1 MRAVGTDGDRLHVA
15 LVLEG
20 GRSRADA
27 ADLAA
32 VAQALEQS
40 GVTVHVIRHG
50 LGRLSALQ
58 VQRAVQRVQPQVLI
72 TTGVTSSRH
81 LRRIATRLGCPL
93 VCYFWPSASVVD
105 PHRRPAKRSPEP
117 LSQEQAEAEVESVA
131 LQHAVFGSQQQRAE
145 LLQARATDPSSPRLL
160 AARMHVLPPLLDV
173 AIFAPPQ
180 GERSGTPSAPRSEL
194 TLGVYGA
201 TPPALRTLSPG
212 LQVIS
217 LDGAPTR
224 QSADASEAQRLSA
237 CDGLVVIVHDALDAR
252 EAARRSAVALVLGKP
267 TLLVGFGASRREVP
281 AEIQSL
287 DPSPA
292 LLRAVSEEE
301 LPQELP
307 RFCAQLRAQ
316 AGSSVPASADQPAA
330 QHRLREALH
339 PAQVLAEHVALI
351 FEIAALASAPI
362 RDQPVSKPPSLSL
375 HAKALGLRF
384 SRQPQQMIVR
394 YQAVVS
400 ELRGFDPDALISIQ
414 TLEKQLQTL
423 LAAGYQA
430 VPLSALAAMDRSA
443 PQPVRRMAV
452 TFDGGH
458 AGVAL
463 LAAPLLGR
471 LRIPFTVFV
480 ATDLLVPDPLWPWP
494 ELIVRA
500 LRDPVARAQSLPLL
514 VADPSL
520 SPFLTSEPAH
530 WPKQAQRLRQML
542 AGWPAPRR
550 SALVDALRV
559 RLRDH
564 LGAGPRPGHTD
575 AWAPLLPKMVPTIR
589 NAGGDLGSHGCSLS
603 PFASL
608 DDAALAAELAES
620 RRAVRALAGTCDALA
635 PPPLSG
641 PAGVDARTVTAAAAA
656 GYLHVVS
663 SGVSPG
669 ERLAA
674 GSAWGRLSLS
684 ERSSSAPDGTFDA
697 HRLWLSLTGAS
708 PR

>member
-1 MRAVGTDGDRLHVA
+1 MRAVGTDGDQLHVA

-58 VQRAVQRVQPQVLI
+58 VQRAVLRAQPQVLI

-81 LRRIATRLGCPL
+81 LRRVATRLGCPL
-93 VCYFWPSASVVD
+93 VCYFWPNAPVVD
-105 PHRRPAKRSPEP
+105 PHRRPAKRPAEP
-117 LSQEQAEAEVESVA
+117 TSQEQAVADVETVA
-131 LQHAVFGSQQQRAE
+131 LQHAVFGSQQQRTE
-145 LLQARATDPSSPRLL
+145 LIRSRATDATAPHLL
-160 AARMHVLPPLLDV
+160 SARMHVLPPLLDV
-173 AIFAPPQ
+173 AIFAPPAV
-180 GERSGTPSAPRSEL
+180 ERNGPPSAPRSEL

-237 CDGLVVIVHDALDAR
+237 CDGLVVVVHDAQDAR

-267 TLLVGFGASRREVP
+267 TLLVGFGPSGREIP
-281 AEIQSL
+281 SEIQSL

-292 LLRAVSEEE
+292 LLRAVSEDE

-307 RFCAQLRAQ
+307 RFCVQLRAQ
-316 AGSSVPASADQPAA
+316 VGSSAPASADQHAA
-330 QHRLREALH
+330 RHRLREALH
-339 PAQVLAEHVALI
+339 PTQVLAEHVALI
-351 FEIAALASAPI
+351 FEIAALARAPI
-362 RDQPVSKPPSLSL
+362 RDQPASKPPSLTL

-384 SRQPQQMIVR
+384 SRQPQQLIVR

-400 ELRGFDPDALISIQ
+400 ELRGFDPDALISVQ

-423 LAAGYQA
+423 LAAGYHP
-430 VPLSALAAMDRSA
+430 VPLSALAAPNQSA
-443 PQPVRRMAV
+443 RTPVRRMAV

-463 LAAPLLGR
+463 LAAPLLQR

-480 ATDLLVPDPLWPWP
+480 ATDLLVADPLWPWP

-514 VADPSL
+514 QADPSL
-520 SPFLTSEPAH
+520 APLLTPGPAP
-530 WPKQAQRLRQML
+530 WPKQAQGLRQTL
-542 AGWPAPRR
+542 AAWPAPRR
-550 SALVDALRV
+550 SELLDALRA

-575 AWAPLLPKMVPTIR
+575 AWAPLLPKMVATIR
-589 NAGGDLGSHGCSLS
+589 EAGGDLGSHGCSLS

-608 DDAALAAELAES
+608 DDAALAAELSES
-620 RRAVRALAGTCDALA
+620 RRVVRALAGTCDALA
-635 PPPLSG
+635 PPPLSVQ
-641 PAGVDARTVTAAAAA
+641 AGVDARTATAAAAA

-663 SGVSPG
+663 GVGNPG
-669 ERLAA
+669 ERRAA
-674 GSAWGRLSLS
+674 GSAWGRLSLG
-684 ERSSSAPDGTFDA
+684 ERSSAAPDGSFDA
-697 HRLWLSLTGAS
+697 HRLWLSLTGAA